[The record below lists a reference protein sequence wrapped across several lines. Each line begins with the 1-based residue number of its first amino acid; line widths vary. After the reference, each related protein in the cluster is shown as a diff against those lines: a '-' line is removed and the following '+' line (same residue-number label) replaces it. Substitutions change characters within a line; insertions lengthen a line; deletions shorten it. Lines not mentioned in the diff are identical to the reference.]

1 MLSKM
6 NPEVLKE
13 KALNIL
19 KALKG
24 KENVEEIEACI
35 TRIRLVLK
43 SCDDIDEK
51 KLQENGSLGILKINE
66 KEIQIIIGPA
76 ADPIVTYIK
85 MLL

>member
-1 MLSKM
+1 MGIKM
-6 NPEVLKE
+6 GIVGTGVFAQSFIHLFKLHPLVDEV
-13 KALNIL
+13 IL
-19 KALKG
+19 
-24 KENVEEIEACI
+24 
-35 TRIRLVLK
+35 
-43 SCDDIDEK
+43 CDLDEK